1 MQGPFESV
9 ASPSKEKICPLL
21 LMLHYLCT
29 FQEEWEG
36 PLVGQVDAFV
46 STKPNVQD
54 NCILELPHPK
64 RLDQCLHD

>member
-1 MQGPFESV
+1 
-9 ASPSKEKICPLL
+9 
-21 LMLHYLCT
+21 MLHYLCT